1 MLRMFHVYKSYE
13 PGHMALHDIS
23 LSIDKGDF
31 LFITGPSGAGKTTL
45 LKLITL
51 EERVTKGQILIDG
64 ASISN
69 MHPSKIPYLRRRMGV
84 VFQDFKLL
92 LDRTVFEN
100 VALALEV
107 LGHTKSYIRKKVMH
121 ALTEVNLSHKFKTLT
136 KSLSYGEQQK
146 VAIARAMVN
155 DPFLLLADEP
165 CVYLDPHSTHEII
178 AIFKQINAWGI
189 TILFATH
196 NGGLVDT
203 VGKRSVRLDNGRII
217 N

>member
-1 MLRMFHVYKSYE
+1 MLQMFHIYKSYE
-13 PGHMALHDIS
+13 PDHMALHDIN

-51 EERVTKGQILIDG
+51 EERVTKGQILMDG
-64 ASISN
+64 TSVSN
-69 MHPSKIPYLRRRMGV
+69 IHPSKIPHLRRRMGIV
-84 VFQDFKLL
+84 LQDFKLL
-92 LDRTVFEN
+92 LNRTVFEN
-100 VALALEV
+100 VALALEI
-107 LGHTKSYIRKKVMH
+107 LGHSKSYVRKKVIH
-121 ALTEVNLSHKFKTLT
+121 ALREVDLSHKFKILT

-165 CVYLDPHSTHEII
+165 CAYLDPHSTHEII
-178 AIFKQINAWGI
+178 AIFKHINAWGT

-196 NGGLVDT
+196 NQGLVDT
-203 VGKRSVRLDNGRII
+203 VGKRSIRLDNGRII